1 MCIDIFIVRKKM
13 SIDVIT
19 KTPMDVYDK
28 KILDLARYNGRIV
41 LHEPDP
47 KIRFAMMERVAIKNK
62 STEFREALTGTLE
75 VNDFSKAYFSAEN
88 IQIIQNGIR
97 AGVYERSGQK
107 FTVAPQNIDQLK
119 IIMRSYFLN
128 FADPGTTNIREEIA
142 SLNAR
147 VLNYC
152 VREVY
157 SAALSYKKYID
168 DVSTLPIPLD
178 KPQQVDRDFKI
189 LESKREMFISRD

>member
-1 MCIDIFIVRKKM
+1 MLLIKHQ
-13 SIDVIT
+13 
-19 KTPMDVYDK
+19 MDVYDK

>member
-1 MCIDIFIVRKKM
+1 MLLIKHQ
-13 SIDVIT
+13 
-19 KTPMDVYDK
+19 MDVYDK

-47 KIRFAMMERVAIKNK
+47 KIRFAMMERVAARNK

-75 VNDFSKAYFSAEN
+75 ENDFSKAYFSAEN
-88 IQIIQNGIR
+88 VQIIQNGIR
-97 AGVYERSGQK
+97 AGVYERSGNK

-119 IIMRSYFLN
+119 IIMRSYFLK
-128 FADPGTTNIREEIA
+128 FADIGTTRIREEIA

-152 VREVY
+152 VNEVY
-157 SAALSYKKYID
+157 SAALSYRKYID
-168 DVSTLPIPLD
+168 DISTLPVPLD
-178 KPQQVDRDFKI
+178 KPKPVGRDYKI
-189 LESKREMFISRD
+189 LESKREMFMSRE